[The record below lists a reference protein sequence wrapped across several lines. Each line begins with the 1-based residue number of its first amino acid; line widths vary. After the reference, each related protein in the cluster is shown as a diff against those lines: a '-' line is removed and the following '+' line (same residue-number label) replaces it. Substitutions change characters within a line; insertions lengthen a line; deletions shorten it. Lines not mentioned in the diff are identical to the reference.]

1 MEYKGL
7 DFVAIDF
14 ETASGRRDSVCE
26 AGICVVR
33 DGQIR
38 ETRSWLV
45 RPRDNFYSNFNIQIH
60 GIRPEDT
67 ENSPAFPFVWDELSA
82 YLAETPVLV
91 AHNAAFDMSCIRSSL
106 EQYGLP
112 KPDVTYYCSLRA
124 ARHLY
129 DFSCNKLDYLCASLR
144 YQWERTTARAT
155 TPRCAHGFSLGK
167 SGMPAGANCT
177 RWTIAPAGCEAS
189 RQAMGHACRGRGSA
203 WRGAAR

>member
-1 MEYKGL
+1 MVVYNDIRMIMEYKGL

-67 ENSPAFPFVWDELSA
+67 EISPAFPFVWDELSA

-106 EQYGLP
+106 EQY
-112 KPDVTYYCSLRA
+112 
-124 ARHLY
+124 
-129 DFSCNKLDYLCASLR
+129 SCNKLDYHCAKFEIPMGAHHRAGDDAEMCARLFLR
-144 YQWERTTARAT
+144 EVRDAGWCELHEMDY
-155 TPRCAHGFSLGK
+155 CA
-167 SGMPAGANCT
+167 
-177 RWTIAPAGCEAS
+177 
-189 RQAMGHACRGRGSA
+189 GRL
-203 WRGAAR
+203 

>member
-1 MEYKGL
+1 MIMEYKGL

-45 RPRDNFYSNFNIQIH
+45 RPRGNFYSNFNIQIH

-106 EQYGLP
+106 GQYGLP

-129 DFSCNKLDYLCASLR
+129 DFSCNKLDYLCAKFEIPMGAHHRAGDDAEMCARLFLR
-144 YQWERTTARAT
+144 EVRDAGWCELHEMDY
-155 TPRCAHGFSLGK
+155 CA
-167 SGMPAGANCT
+167 
-177 RWTIAPAGCEAS
+177 
-189 RQAMGHACRGRGSA
+189 GRL
-203 WRGAAR
+203 

>member
-1 MEYKGL
+1 MIMEYKGL

-91 AHNAAFDMSCIRSSL
+91 AHNAAFDMSCIQSL
-106 EQYGLP
+106 MSHIIARCVP
-112 KPDVTYYCSLRA
+112 HVIFMTSA
-124 ARHLY
+124 ATSWII
-129 DFSCNKLDYLCASLR
+129 FAQSLR